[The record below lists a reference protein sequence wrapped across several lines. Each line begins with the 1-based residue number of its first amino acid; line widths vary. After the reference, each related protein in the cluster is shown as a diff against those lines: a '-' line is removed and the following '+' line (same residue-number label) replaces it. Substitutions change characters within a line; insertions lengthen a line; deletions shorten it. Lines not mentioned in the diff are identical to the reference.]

1 MPRLAFFTFAILRAP
16 RQHPDSAPFLAAI
29 DPTNAA
35 AERAEGFLDQ
45 SRVDPDTGRHS
56 WGEPVLPSFVAP
68 DDAPQVTRSLS
79 LWQDLETVFAYA
91 YGGQHA
97 ESLRQRKAW
106 FRPPEWPS
114 YVAWWVD
121 DTHQPTWD
129 EAVTKLERLH
139 AMGSTPAA
147 FTFKQ
152 AFDAEGRPTEV
163 ERHRVKRIV
172 EANSGDE

>member
-16 RQHPDSAPFLAAI
+16 RQHPDSASFLAAI

-45 SRVDPDTGRHS
+45 TRVDPDTGRHS

-97 ESLRQRKAW
+97 ESLRQRKAVSPA
-106 FRPPEWPS
+106 RM
-114 YVAWWVD
+114 
-121 DTHQPTWD
+121 
-129 EAVTKLERLH
+129 AVVRGG
-139 AMGSTPAA
+139 GSTTAPTHLGRGGHEAGAIARVGSTAAA
-147 FTFKQ
+147 FTS
-152 AFDAEGRPTEV
+152 AGLMRRGGDEV
-163 ERHRVKRIV
+163 ERHR
-172 EANSGDE
+172 EADCGGEQR